1 MVKKINILLVEDNPG
16 DARLVKEFLSSKSD
30 IFNLTHVNKFSQ
42 AIECIKNGEKCI
54 CKIIPYTGK
63 SQPCVSQH
71 LKVMKHAGIIDERK
85 DGTKIMIKA
94 SNDEIFK
101 IIDRVKKLK

>member
-1 MVKKINILLVEDNPG
+1 MNEVDVFKALADPTRLKIL
-16 DARLVKEFLSSKSD
+16 
-30 IFNLTHVNKFSQ
+30 
-42 AIECIKNGEKCI
+42 ECIKNGEKCI

-85 DGTKIMIKA
+85 DGTKIMIKVF
-94 SNDEIFK
+94 NNEIFK
-101 IIDRVKKLK
+101 IIDQVKKLK

>member
-1 MVKKINILLVEDNPG
+1 MNEVNVFKALADPTRLKIL
-16 DARLVKEFLSSKSD
+16 
-30 IFNLTHVNKFSQ
+30 
-42 AIECIKNGEKCI
+42 ECIEKGERCI
-54 CKIIPYTGK
+54 CENIPYTGK

-94 SNDEIFK
+94 SNDKIFR
-101 IIDRVKKLK
+101 IIDQVKKLK